1 MQRHKTQAV
10 LTLLQGFGRALGI
23 FVRLGGLG
31 GEGDLLLPG
40 LHLGDAHF
48 QRHFLFGHDEGVAL
62 LDVGAFGQGC
72 PLEVRIQRTQL
83 AEGQVVLP
91 GDGPQGV
98 ASLDRVGLLLLA
110 DAGDHILDGIVV
122 LEAVVEI
129 DAVFEQN
136 GLAEADGDV
145 FVVLVLFLVGSQQA
159 VQVAAQGVAV
169 CAHGRQLT
177 VQVES
182 RALADLVAGALQDG
196 VGGLALV
203 HDLMRHRDGIARL
216 DGPVGLVRTG
226 VIDTLHHVLTGKVED
241 SFVGHIADGLPIDLH
256 RQGIGLLDGAVIH
269 RHEHRQHTHRQ
280 DVHGHPGQQ
289 PKVAPDAAGKIMN
302 AGFDG
307 RAEAFLLPDRAGMH
321 QQCPRAPEKEDHRA
335 EQVPEHL
342 GSAGERQRGQL
353 MEHIAD
359 AVRQPPR
366 DGGDIPARAH
376 HSIFGG
382 KAQRIQG
389 LAHPQHQSAPPQ
401 LLRKV
406 VHAALRLPAEA
417 VFPQQPAALE
427 LCPEGPQRP
436 LVLHRR
442 C

>member
-1 MQRHKTQAV
+1 
-10 LTLLQGFGRALGI
+10 
-23 FVRLGGLG
+23 
-31 GEGDLLLPG
+31 
-40 LHLGDAHF
+40 
-48 QRHFLFGHDEGVAL
+48 
-62 LDVGAFGQGC
+62 
-72 PLEVRIQRTQL
+72 
-83 AEGQVVLP
+83 
-91 GDGPQGV
+91 
-98 ASLDRVGLLLLA
+98 
-110 DAGDHILDGIVV
+110 
-122 LEAVVEI
+122 
-129 DAVFEQN
+129 
-136 GLAEADGDV
+136 
-145 FVVLVLFLVGSQQA
+145 
-159 VQVAAQGVAV
+159 
-169 CAHGRQLT
+169 
-177 VQVES
+177 
-182 RALADLVAGALQDG
+182 
-196 VGGLALV
+196 
-203 HDLMRHRDGIARL
+203 MRHRDGIAGL
-216 DGPVGLVRTG
+216 DGPVGLIRTG
-226 VIDTLHHVLTGKVED
+226 VIDTLHHVLAGKVED
-241 SFVGHIADGLPIDLH
+241 FFVGHIADGLPVDLH
-256 RQGIGLLDGAVIH
+256 RQRIGLLDGAVIH

-289 PKVAPDAAGKIMN
+289 PKVAPDAAGEIMA
-302 AGFDG
+302 AGFHS

-335 EQVPEHL
+335 EQVSEHL
-342 GSAGERQRGQL
+342 GSAGERQRGQF